1 MAAEQVRN
9 FTSGTTGLAGSAA
22 RLNRRRGWNRQRE

>member
-9 FTSGTTGLAGSAA
+9 FSSGTTGLAGSAA
-22 RLNRRRGWNRQRE
+22 LKRRRGWNRQSE